1 MFWWAWYRFQ
11 LRWRSQILDYWKV
24 NMGIIFNLHQFL
36 PKFQFQFSFYALI
49 NYTRILWF
57 LWYLFIL
64 PLIHTILRSLSIS
77 FNSLDIFKTIQIL
90 MIAVAS
96 IRPIKLKMRDFLW
109 RNSCN
114 LSLLKPNSQDSSIFC
129 RFSLLF
135 QLKFLTYSLIKR
147 YSTLELIYRLR
158 KINNFILVVL
168 RFQKLINSLS
178 ID

>member
-1 MFWWAWYRFQ
+1 
-11 LRWRSQILDYWKV
+11 
-24 NMGIIFNLHQFL
+24 
-36 PKFQFQFSFYALI
+36 
-49 NYTRILWF
+49 
-57 LWYLFIL
+57 
-64 PLIHTILRSLSIS
+64 
-77 FNSLDIFKTIQIL
+77 
-90 MIAVAS
+90 MIAIAS

-135 QLKFLTYSLIKR
+135 QLKFLAYSLIKR

-158 KINNFILVVL
+158 KINNFILLVL

-178 ID
+178 IEQRNISNRILINYTYFLSTKCLLIWYISCFQRSNVIKIFFLHIFLLD